1 METFVKAQVKHLVE
15 NKESI
20 LKELEKSGEEK
31 KEEQI
36 EEQ

>member
-31 KEEQI
+31 EEQI

>member
-1 METFVKAQVKHLVE
+1 MKAQVKHLVE

-31 KEEQI
+31 EEQI